1 MHESSK
7 CKLFTVRERKS
18 FSDFSEK
25 NDSDSPRQQRSEQ
38 IKNSFSLPLEKYL
51 LIFVLV
57 QDCFKPTLRLMADH
71 WEDVIVLFP
80 FKMLPPLFQR
90 CRARCPGS
98 GSLIPF
104 LKQRSAQ
111 PWVWAW
117 HWTLCYS
124 ENEMEH
130 CFGRICSN
138 AVFKSTR
145 IKAEHLPTPHH

>member
-7 CKLFTVRERKS
+7 CKFFTVRERKS
-18 FSDFSEK
+18 CSDFSEK

-57 QDCFKPTLRLMADH
+57 QYCFNPTQRLMADH

-90 CRARCPGS
+90 CRAKWEMDWPWQPYPHSLSRGQPSPGS
-98 GSLIPF
+98 ELGIGSSVTLRM
-104 LKQRSAQ
+104 KRSIALVGSA
-111 PWVWAW
+111 P
-117 HWTLCYS
+117 
-124 ENEMEH
+124 M
-130 CFGRICSN
+130 
-138 AVFKSTR
+138 
-145 IKAEHLPTPHH
+145 